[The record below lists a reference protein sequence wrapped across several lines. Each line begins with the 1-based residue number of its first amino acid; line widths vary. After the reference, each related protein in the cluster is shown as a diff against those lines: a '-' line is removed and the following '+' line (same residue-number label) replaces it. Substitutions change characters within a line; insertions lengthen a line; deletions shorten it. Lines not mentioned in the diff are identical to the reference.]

1 MKIVSIIVYSSWIG
15 IFTPVEVISPL
26 PDKALCEIAYSI
38 KAIRCLLGETD
49 LVKNCIS
56 VLKQNVS
63 SCTTENLLLS
73 TMFL

>member
-1 MKIVSIIVYSSWIG
+1 MKIVSIIDSTWWLGVFPPIQ
-15 IFTPVEVISPL
+15 VISPL